1 MSFCKASGLAIF
13 AVVCLLSETT
23 GSAHTQCNPLV
34 VACATEWSD
43 GGVID
48 LGGRPASIVNAIND
62 AGQAVGAIIGEGGF
76 LAVKWSGGSVI
87 DLGRL
92 PGHDEASGVRSG
104 RSVRYRICP
113 LRKYTTRVYSQQF
126 LACPCG

>member
-13 AVVCLLSETT
+13 AVVCLLSETI
-23 GSAHTQCNPLV
+23 GSSHTQCNPLV

-48 LGGRPASIVNAIND
+48 LGGRPAVLTNAIND
-62 AGQAVGAIIGEGGF
+62 AGQAVGAISARAGSSPSNGAAAASSIWDACLVTTKRPG
-76 LAVKWSGGSVI
+76 SGAGDQSDI
-87 DLGRL
+87 ESALC
-92 PGHDEASGVRSG
+92 RSTQHG
-104 RSVRYRICP
+104 YI
-113 LRKYTTRVYSQQF
+113 SQQF